1 MKIFSLSIYSK
12 KSKDE
17 TVRLAAEYNLTSF
30 GFFQRSTVQD
40 IIMVISKTIA
50 ERTNPGQRQRIE
62 EQRMN
67 SLFVIVFSF
76 FGWEILIF
84 FLILINCLYSLCR
97 LCLCSFRHSSYR
109 SYYY

>member
-1 MKIFSLSIYSK
+1 MKIYSLSIYTK
-12 KSKDE
+12 KSNDE
-17 TVRLAAEYNLTSF
+17 IVRLAAEYDFSNF

-40 IIMVISKTIA
+40 IVMVISKTIA

-76 FGWEILIF
+76 F
-84 FLILINCLYSLCR
+84 
-97 LCLCSFRHSSYR
+97 
-109 SYYY
+109 